1 MYLYAPPSWK
11 LVRQILLDAMVLTWC
26 LGWWFFG
33 RAADGVV
40 RAMAGQAHYS
50 EELARQMQRNA
61 DEAAQAAAGIPL
73 AGSALR
79 APFDELSAALGRVVS
94 NQADLAL
101 QLETLA
107 TWLGWLSFVIPA
119 LLVVPFW
126 VLHRVRFW
134 LESAAMA
141 RLMARGADTALL
153 SLRAL
158 TYLPIRQLTSISSD
172 PVGAWQSGDRAVIDR
187 LAEVERRR
195 QGWPRRKR
203 VSPTI
208 RPPLTG

>member
-1 MYLYAPPSWK
+1 M
-11 LVRQILLDAMVLTWC
+11 
-26 LGWWFFG
+26 
-33 RAADGVV
+33 
-40 RAMAGQAHYS
+40 
-50 EELARQMQRNA
+50 
-61 DEAAQAAAGIPL
+61 
-73 AGSALR
+73 
-79 APFDELSAALGRVVS
+79 
-94 NQADLAL
+94 
-101 QLETLA
+101 
-107 TWLGWLSFVIPA
+107 
-119 LLVVPFW
+119 VPFW

-158 TYLPIRQLTSISSD
+158 TYLPIRQLASISSD